1 MEFKGGQMESEIVI
15 GRRRRLFR
23 SVGKVC
29 QGHFEGV
36 FMSFKGD

>member
-1 MEFKGGQMESEIVI
+1 MESEIVI

-29 QGHFEGV
+29 QGHFDGV
-36 FMSFKGD
+36 FMLFKGD